1 MSPLENQTEAI
12 VLRKDDPANAHALAL
27 IQETIRLCREE
38 PLCYELRLRNA
49 LSEIWID
56 LYEKTLQCHDKPGKP
71 SPRDMRLRR
80 MLLYIG
86 ERYREPLSVAE
97 IAQAAE
103 VSERE
108 CYRLFQE
115 SLHQTPIAFVQQYRL
130 QQATALLTGGN
141 GTITQIA
148 QRVGFDSTAY
158 FSKVF
163 RRMYGMT
170 PMQMR
175 KSSLAGSL

>member
-1 MSPLENQTEAI
+1 
-12 VLRKDDPANAHALAL
+12 
-27 IQETIRLCREE
+27 
-38 PLCYELRLRNA
+38 
-49 LSEIWID
+49 
-56 LYEKTLQCHDKPGKP
+56 
-71 SPRDMRLRR
+71 